1 MTPETIAAGREV
13 LLSEMIEQLEQDG
26 IVVSTAERDRMREV
40 LTDSVVREMLVA
52 IACWDD

>member
-1 MTPETIAAGREV
+1 MTPEPIAAGREI

-26 IVVSTAERDRMREV
+26 TIVSTAERARMRDV
-40 LTDSVVREMLVA
+40 LTDSIVREILVA

>member
-13 LLSEMIEQLEQDG
+13 LLTEMIEQLERDG
-26 IVVSTAERDRMREV
+26 IVVSTAERARMRDV
-40 LTDSVVREMLVA
+40 LTDSVVREMLVV

>member
-26 IVVSTAERDRMREV
+26 IVVSTAERARMRDV
-40 LTDSVVREMLVA
+40 LTDSVVREILVV

>member
-13 LLSEMIEQLEQDG
+13 LLSEMIEQLKQDE
-26 IVVSTAERDRMREV
+26 IVVSTAERARMRDV
-40 LTDSVVREMLVA
+40 LTDSVVREMLVV

>member
-1 MTPETIAAGREV
+1 MTPETIAIGREI

-26 IVVSTAERDRMREV
+26 IVVSTAERARMRDV
-40 LTDSVVREMLVA
+40 LTDSVVREMLVV